1 MYDLPQLYKL
11 LPLPMSSRQLA
22 PNMASLVV
30 TYALNTT
37 IKIVVHIRF
46 MFRKTFKHV
55 TNWKSASFLKANI
68 DIIHPIQLITNNQ
81 PTINS

>member
-1 MYDLPQLYKL
+1 
-11 LPLPMSSRQLA
+11 MSSRQLA

-46 MFRKTFKHV
+46 MILKTFKQA
-55 TNWKSASFLKANI
+55 TNWRLASFLKPNI
-68 DIIHPIQLITNNQ
+68 EIIHPQQLITNNQ